1 MSEFND
7 VNDRHAKT
15 ILKRMF
21 GIYKEKMLYNID
33 LVVGNNKF
41 PVHKLILVTNGDFF
55 ESRIN
60 NTTTEI
66 ILEDTDDIT
75 AESVKKT
82 IKFFYFGE
90 IDLQLHQAVNIIK
103 FSKMIQVRELEEY
116 CLAYLEKIRHN
127 KNAIFIEDFAKQHGY
142 LRLLEQTK
150 AYIAKNYLKII
161 QEDEFLN
168 MSCERLGELLQSD
181 DLNVA
186 REERVFQGLKIW
198 VQNNYEPRK
207 KHLDTLLKYIRLPLL
222 PVQFILNEVKPLCYD
237 SLICC
242 QMLLDTFEYRH
253 NPEKRPLLPLLNSKP
268 RKCCQQTVLIV
279 GGEDKSTSGEIEI
292 CDANTDKW
300 STYHDLDNKT
310 TNFGAVV
317 LNNKLI
323 TMGGEFGGK
332 TTNKVSCFDLVT
344 KETTEFPAMQQE
356 RRLFAATVND
366 DQVFVIG
373 GRNNKQIS
381 MNSVERYDLVTNTWT
396 NVAHMLTP
404 RCHPAIAVVGKEMY
418 AIGGLDVSGNTL
430 NTMEI
435 YDTQQ
440 DKWAAAPPMKEKRSS
455 CAAVAM
461 GDHIYAIGGCNNTS
475 SVLKSVE
482 RFDIKSKTWTS
493 VASLPEPKYGHK
505 AIAID
510 EKIICV
516 GGQNSKSVLKY
527 DPGTDKWTEHGSISE
542 PRFRFNLLLTHV
554 QIMKNEKIMKWI
566 FEKYVSYFNFT
577 QL

>member
-21 GIYKEKMLYNID
+21 GIYKEKMLCNID

-60 NTTTEI
+60 DTTTEI

-90 IDLQLHQAVNIIK
+90 IDFQLHQAVNIIK

-198 VQNNYEPRK
+198 VQNNYESRK

-242 QMLLDTFEYRH
+242 QMLLDTFEYQH

-279 GGEDKSTSGEIEI
+279 GGEDESTSGEIEI
-292 CDANTDKW
+292 CYANTDKW
-300 STYHDLDNKT
+300 STYHNLNNKT
-310 TNFGAVV
+310 AGFGAVV

-323 TMGGEFGGK
+323 TMGGEIDGQ
-332 TTNKVSCFDLVT
+332 TTNKVSCFDLVA
-344 KETTEFPAMQQE
+344 KETAELQGMQQE
-356 RRLFAATVND
+356 RRYFAATVID

-373 GRNNKQIS
+373 GRNNKNETI
-381 MNSVERYDLVTNTWT
+381 NSVERYDLITNTWI
-396 NVAHMLTP
+396 NVTRMLTA
-404 RCHPAIAVVGKEMY
+404 RSYHESAVVGKEIY
-418 AIGGLDVSGNTL
+418 AIGGLDNIGNRL

-435 YDTQQ
+435 VHTQQ
-440 DKWAAAPPMKEKRSS
+440 DKITTAPAMKEKRSS
-455 CAAVAM
+455 FAAVAM
-461 GDHIYAIGGCNNTS
+461 GDHIYAIGGCNPS
-475 SVLKSVE
+475 SILKSVE
-482 RFDIKSKTWTS
+482 RFDIKSQTWTS
-493 VASLPEPKYGHK
+493 LASLPEIRHGHK
-505 AIAID
+505 AIAFD

-516 GGQNSKSVLKY
+516 GGKNSKSVMEY
-527 DPGTDKWTEHGSISE
+527 DPDTDKWTDHGSISE
-542 PRFRFNLLLTHV
+542 ARSYFNLLV
-554 QIMKNEKIMKWI
+554 ASMQIMKNE
-566 FEKYVSYFNFT
+566 
-577 QL
+577 